1 MPRVRNQ
8 SLGLADPN
16 TEHVDRRRH
25 LHDECHHAGNARLLS
40 RGRRRRGGRSQH
52 GVGARFRGA
61 PRASRAQPIPCR
73 PEDGTRG
80 SAASSPRRVPP
91 RRKCEAAVAG
101 AAPAGGS
108 LAARCWRTL
117 SGRTSCLACAT
128 NPLQRPEDG
137 TRGSAASSS
146 RHVPPRRKCEA
157 AVAGAA
163 PAARDRSTDVVTQ
176 SARRRVRRYEER
188 KRKPSYGEHNV
199 R

>member
-8 SLGLADPN
+8 SLADPR
-16 TEHVDRRRH
+16 TGRVDRLRH

-128 NPLQRPEDG
+128 NPLP
-137 TRGSAASSS
+137 TRGRNAWIGCVIFTACATTLEMRGCCRGGGAGGAGSQHRCGYSICATKSSEV
-146 RHVPPRRKCEA
+146 R
-157 AVAGAA
+157 GAQA
-163 PAARDRSTDVVTQ
+163 KAKLR
-176 SARRRVRRYEER
+176 
-188 KRKPSYGEHNV
+188 
-199 R
+199 